1 MSGLTRRSAIK
12 LAGGAVAAMALSGCG
27 GGSSTKAVKVYS
39 PHGKHLQG
47 DIKTRFEAAHPG
59 WTVEFQDMGG
69 ATILAKVAAEK
80 ALPRADV
87 WWGGAPSDFNQA
99 EAQGLLAVYAPEW
112 VKALPAEAK
121 SANGAWAATFRSPL
135 LIMYNSKKLKK
146 EDAPTDWEFLTNNKW
161 KGRIVIRD
169 VKPSTTMKTAW
180 GALILRANALE
191 KKEDA
196 GFDFLKMLDANTGAY
211 AADPQA
217 LNELLASEKTN
228 YALTIWTLADAPLL
242 KDRGYPFEFIFPPE
256 VPVVLDSIALIK
268 GGPNPEGAKLFHDF
282 VNSPEQLLLMA
293 KERHRIPMREDLPKE
308 QLPAWMKEL
317 KVTPMKIDWAA
328 FAKNIDAWIA
338 RWDTEI
344 KGKFTGQDC
353 LGC

>member
-1 MSGLTRRSAIK
+1 MKNLSRRNALKLT
-12 LAGGAVAAMALSGCG
+12 GLSGAALALQGCG
-27 GGSSTKAVKVYS
+27 SGNSAKSVKVYS
-39 PHGKHLQG
+39 PHGKHLAG
-47 DIKTRFEAAHPG
+47 DIKKRFEAAHAG

-80 ALPRADV
+80 SLPRADV

-99 EAQGLLAVYAPEW
+99 ESQGLLEPYAPDW

-121 SANGAWAATFRSPL
+121 SASGAWAATFRSPL
-135 LIMYNSKKLKK
+135 LIMYNSKKIKK
-146 EDAPTDWEFLTNNKW
+146 EDAPTDWEFLIHKKW
-161 KGRIVIRD
+161 DGMIAIRD

-191 KKEDA
+191 KRDEA
-196 GFDFLKMLDANTGAY
+196 GWDFLKMLDANTGAY

-217 LNELLASEKTN
+217 LNELLASPNTK

-242 KDRGYPFEFIFPPE
+242 KDRGYPFEFVFPPE

-268 GGPNPEGAKLFHDF
+268 GAPNPEGAKLFHDF

-293 KERHRIPMREDLPKE
+293 KERHRIPIREDLPKE

-317 KVTPMKIDWAA
+317 KITPMKIDWAA
-328 FAKNIDAWIA
+328 FSKNIDAWIA
-338 RWDTEI
+338 RWDTEV
-344 KGKFTGQDC
+344 KGKFTGRACLDC
-353 LGC
+353 